1 MFTLVV
7 SVFDWSLEISERK
20 TSHPFLLIEHE
31 LRFRRTTSLKDVER
45 TTSLKDIERTKKAM
59 LKSREGKRNTCD
71 RSSLYP
77 KVLDT
82 NWHNNGSCAP
92 YTQLISDKTS
102 SLLSLLGTLSFDLL
116 SCVEHLLA
124 TCLIMG
130 QIPGTVSLH
139 KNEEQMRD
147 DSQNVVCQTVP
158 LSLMLVH

>member
-1 MFTLVV
+1 MQRLTFTLVV
-7 SVFDWSLEISERK
+7 SVVDWSLEISERK

-31 LRFRRTTSLKDVER
+31 LRFSWSTSLEEID
-45 TTSLKDIERTKKAM
+45 RTKKAM
-59 LKSREGKRNTCD
+59 LKSLEGKRNTCE
-71 RSSLYP
+71 RLGLYP